1 MGGELFSLFAK
12 LTLDTSEF
20 DQNTDRAKEKAS
32 VFGDVLAA
40 DLVGKGI
47 SLAFDGLKKLGG
59 AIKDFT
65 TDAVMSYGE
74 IEQLRGGIE
83 TLFGESAPKVLADAD
98 AAFKTAGM
106 SASQYMDTSIQS
118 AASLINS
125 LGGDQAKAAELM
137 NMSITDMADNVN
149 KMGTSME
156 GVQNAYR
163 GFSRGNFTMLDN
175 LALGFAGTKEG
186 MQSLLDKAEEISG
199 FKYDISSYADIVE
212 AIHVVQGEMGITG
225 TTSREAAETIQG
237 SLSSM
242 KSAWENLIAGIAD
255 PEANLGDLI
264 TNFVESGET
273 ALDNLVPA
281 VGRALSG
288 IGIAVKR
295 LAPVAL
301 EKIPEIFSD
310 LAPDLGEA
318 ALAMVEYVLD
328 AFGDNAGKVLDAGA
342 EWVSQFVA
350 GFGQGIPKFLQMALP
365 MLLSF
370 AGSLRKGAKQLAEAG
385 VELIKGLADGV
396 DDNTSYIVVMA
407 HQIIENFFGA
417 FMDSVPMLFDAGL
430 QLIQT
435 LGESIGE
442 NIPNFIGFVLPLIE
456 QFSETFREGAGNLV
470 DVGIEF
476 ILNLAQ
482 GIMDSLPMLIE
493 QVPQI
498 VINFA
503 GAINDNAPK
512 VLVGGVQLVITII
525 KGIISAIPTLV
536 ANIPKI
542 FEAILAVWTAL
553 NWVNLGK
560 SAIEFIHNGID
571 QLRNNLPQAI
581 KDIGNRAIEWFKG
594 VDWAHAGTQAI
605 NFIKSAILAIATHIP
620 TTVMSIASKAIE
632 WFTSVDWA
640 SAGSNAITYIKNAIV
655 GLTTKI
661 PNELLNIANKA
672 WDWFND
678 VDWYDLGSN
687 IIDGIVQGLEDGVRW
702 IKDAAMSV
710 AQKAKDAAENLLGIA
725 SPSKVF
731 RYEIGQMIPK
741 GLALGIDD
749 AAAEAIDSARR
760 LSEGL
765 LNPFDGATV
774 QTVAPAAENGYYSA
788 SQMEYINA
796 IGDAVYMAMRL
807 LMSEGGFVMN
817 IDGRELGRLLRDNG
831 VVMA

>member
-47 SLAFDGLKKLGG
+47 SLAFDGIKKLGG

-98 AAFKTAGM
+98 QAFKTAGM

-199 FKYDISSYADIVE
+199 IKYDISGYADIVE
-212 AIHVVQGEMGITG
+212 AIHVVQDEMGITG

-237 SLSSM
+237 SLGSM
-242 KSAWENLIAGIAD
+242 KSAWENLVAGIAD
-255 PEANLGDLI
+255 PNANMGTLI
-264 TNFVESGET
+264 ENMVGTAET
-273 ALDNLVPA
+273 ALGNILPA
-281 VGRALSG
+281 VERAFDG
-288 IGIAVKR
+288 IGDVLGALIPVVTSKVPELMRAGGTLLQGLVDGIAKAASQVDFKHAVVP
-295 LAPVAL
+295 LIL
-301 EKIPEIFSD
+301 GLTYKIKD
-310 LAPDLGEA
+310 A
-318 ALAMVEYVLD
+318 AKELTT
-328 AFGDNAGKVLDAGA
+328 AGL
-342 EWVSQFVA
+342 
-350 GFGQGIPKFLQMALP
+350 
-365 MLLSF
+365 
-370 AGSLRKGAKQLAEAG
+370 
-385 VELIKGLADGV
+385 ELIKGIGDGLENNS
-396 DDNTSYIVVMA
+396 DYLTSIFGV
-407 HQIIENFFGA
+407 IFENLYGA
-417 FMDSVPMLFDAGL
+417 VTENVPVLFEAGL
-430 QLIQT
+430 QMLQK
-435 LGESIGE
+435 LGEGIQE
-442 NIPNFIGFVLPLIE
+442 NIPVFLENVLPMIE
-456 QFSETFREGAGNLV
+456 QFSEFVREGAGQLV
-470 DVGIEF
+470 DTGIEF
-476 ILNLAQ
+476 ILNIAQ
-482 GIMDSLPMLIE
+482 GIMDSLPTLIE

-498 VINFA
+498 IINFA

-512 VLVGGVQLVITII
+512 LLVGGVKLIWTII
-525 KGIISAIPTLV
+525 QGIISAIPTLID
-536 ANIPKI
+536 NIPKI

-553 NWVNLGK
+553 NWINLGK
-560 SAIEFIHNGID
+560 NVIEFIRNGIE
-571 QLRNNLPQAI
+571 QLTNNLPQAL
-581 KDIGNRAIEWFKG
+581 KDIGTKAIEWFKG

-605 NFIKSAILAIATHIP
+605 NFIRSAILGMATAVP
-620 TTVMSIASKAIE
+620 STLLSIGKQAWN
-632 WFTSVDWA
+632 WFK
-640 SAGSNAITYIKNAIV
+640 G
-655 GLTTKI
+655 
-661 PNELLNIANKA
+661 
-672 WDWFND
+672 
-678 VDWYDLGSN
+678 VDWYSLGSN
-687 IIDGIVQGLEDGVRW
+687 IIDGIVQGLKDGVRW
-702 IKDAAMSV
+702 ITDAAKNV

-749 AAAEAIDSARR
+749 AAVDAINSAEE
-760 LSEGL
+760 LSKKVFK
-765 LNPFDGATV
+765 PFDGLDTPVISTTV
-774 QTVAPAAENGYYSA
+774 ENGA
-788 SQMEYINA
+788 MGAFSQDFGGVMAEYLRENNEA
-796 IGDAVYMAMRL
+796 LTEAFYTAFMMVMR
-807 LMSEGGFVMN
+807 EGGFTMQM
-817 IDGRELGRLLRDNG
+817 DGREFGRWLRENG
-831 VVMA
+831 VAMA

>member
-20 DQNTDRAKEKAS
+20 DQNTDRAKEKAG

-106 SASQYMDTSIQS
+106 SATDYMETSIQS

-156 GVQNAYR
+156 AVQNAYR

-186 MQSLLDKAEEISG
+186 MQDLLDKAQEISG
-199 FKYDISSYADIVE
+199 IEYDISSYSDIVE
-212 AIHVVQGEMGITG
+212 AIHVVQDEMGITG

-237 SLSSM
+237 SLGAM
-242 KSAWENLIAGIAD
+242 KSAWDNLVAGIAD
-255 PEANLGDLI
+255 PNADFGALI
-264 TNFVESGET
+264 TNFTDSAET
-273 ALDNLVPA
+273 ALDNIVPA
-281 VGRALSG
+281 VGRTLSG
-288 IGIAVKR
+288 IGTVVKN

-301 EKIPEIFSD
+301 QKIPEIFND
-310 LAPDLGEA
+310 LEPDLGDA
-318 ALAMVEYVLD
+318 ALSMIEYVMD
-328 AFGDNAGKVLDAGA
+328 AFTESGESLLSAGMDLVRRLG
-342 EWVSQFVA
+342 EGFVE
-350 GFGQGIPKFLQMALP
+350 GIPEFIEQVLP
-365 MLLSF
+365 M
-370 AGSLRKGAKQLAEAG
+370 
-385 VELIKGLADGV
+385 
-396 DDNTSYIVVMA
+396 
-407 HQIIENFFGA
+407 
-417 FMDSVPMLFDAGL
+417 
-430 QLIQT
+430 
-435 LGESIGE
+435 
-442 NIPNFIGFVLPLIE
+442 IE
-456 QFSETFREGAGNLV
+456 QFSESFREGAGNFV
-470 DVGIEF
+470 DVGIDF

-482 GIMDSLPMLIE
+482 GIMDSLPTLIE

-498 VINFA
+498 IINFA

-512 VLVGGVQLVITII
+512 LLVGGVKLILTIVQ
-525 KGIISAIPTLV
+525 GIISAIPTLV

-560 SAIEFIHNGID
+560 NVIEFIRNGID
-571 QLRNNLPQAI
+571 QLATNLPQAL

-594 VDWAHAGTQAI
+594 VNWANAGKQIIDFIKTAILSVATHVPSTLLDIANKAIEWFKGVDWAGVGRQAI
-605 NFIKSAILAIATHIP
+605 DFIKSAIQGVATKVP
-620 TTVMSIASKAIE
+620 EAVL
-632 WFTSVDWA
+632 D
-640 SAGSNAITYIKNAIV
+640 
-655 GLTTKI
+655 
-661 PNELLNIANKA
+661 IANKA

-678 VDWYDLGSN
+678 VDWYSLGSN
-687 IIDGIVQGLEDGVRW
+687 IIDGIVNGLNAGIDW
-702 IKDAAMSV
+702 IKEKARSV
-710 AQKAKDAAENLLGIA
+710 AESALNAAKNALGIE

-731 RYEIGQMIPK
+731 RDEVGKMIDR
-741 GLALGIDD
+741 GLSIGIDEN
-749 AAAEAIDSARR
+749 AADVIKSAESLSKSLVDPFGTLETSVVPAGTYQPNMTALIVQAI
-760 LSEGL
+760 
-765 LNPFDGATV
+765 
-774 QTVAPAAENGYYSA
+774 AANNEALIDRMYEA
-788 SQMEYINA
+788 MF
-796 IGDAVYMAMRL
+796 MAMQD
-807 LMSEGGFVMN
+807 GGFG
-817 IDGRELGRLLRDNG
+817 IQLDGREVGRVMREKG